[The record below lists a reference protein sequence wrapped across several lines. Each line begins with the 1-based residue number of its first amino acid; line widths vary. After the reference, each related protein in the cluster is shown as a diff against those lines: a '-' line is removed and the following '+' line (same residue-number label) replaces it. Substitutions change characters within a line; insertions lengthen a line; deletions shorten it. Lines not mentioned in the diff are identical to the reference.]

1 MRRVPWPKIRP
12 DPMILAAA
20 ARNIGNNQVF
30 ARGDTLMRQ
39 TSTSDIQYR
48 GYTLTAVE
56 HSPGWRVHIYPGQ
69 GRLRTHPDSVSA
81 VTKEEAFAKARMTV
95 DHQLSS

>member
-1 MRRVPWPKIRP
+1 
-12 DPMILAAA
+12 MILAASL
-20 ARNIGNNQVF
+20 RNIGNNQVF
-30 ARGDTLMRQ
+30 ARGDKLMRQ
-39 TSTSDIQYR
+39 TGTSDIQYR

-69 GRLRTHPDSVSA
+69 ARLRTHPDSVSA
-81 VTKEEAFAKARMTV
+81 VTKEEAFAKARITV

>member
-1 MRRVPWPKIRP
+1 
-12 DPMILAAA
+12 
-20 ARNIGNNQVF
+20 
-30 ARGDTLMRQ
+30 MRQ

-56 HSPGWRVHIYPGQ
+56 HSSGWRVYIYAGH
-69 GRLRTHPDSVSA
+69 GRLHTHPGFVA
-81 VTKEEAFAKARMTV
+81 GVTKEEAFAKARITV